1 MYLWYVSPHVPN
13 CVFSDKINGERP
25 PEVLVLSIETSCDET
40 SAAVLRTSDPGTRT
54 QEGGHVPRVSG
65 HVPDPSPAPEILS
78 NIVLSQDEV
87 HAPYGGVVPELASRQ
102 HIKSIAPIVG
112 EALTRAG
119 AGLGEI
125 DLYAVTQGPGL
136 IGSLLVGL
144 SFAKGLAYYH
154 KKPLVGVDHL
164 DAHLEACFL
173 ENPAIAYPV
182 LGLLVSG
189 GHTAL
194 YQMDEPLSYKLLGR
208 TRDDAAGEA
217 LDKIAKFLGLGYPGG
232 PVIEKLG
239 KGGDPKAFPFSVPR
253 TKDRSLDFSFSGL
266 KTAALKIIRE
276 TGVTKDDPRL
286 GDFLSSFEEIVAR
299 TLVGQVRAAADRVQP
314 RSLIL
319 CGGVARNTRLR
330 TRFQGFARDAGID
343 AYVPSPKL
351 CTDNA
356 AMVGAVALKMFAR
369 RPDRAPDLDLDAYPR

>member
-1 MYLWYVSPHVPN
+1 
-13 CVFSDKINGERP
+13 
-25 PEVLVLSIETSCDET
+25 VLVLAVETSCDET
-40 SAAVLRTSDPGTRT
+40 SAAVLGSPGGRTGAN
-54 QEGGHVPRVSG
+54 SG
-65 HVPDPSPAPEILS
+65 IRPSGARPPSLIAPSAPEVLS

-102 HIKSIAPIVG
+102 HIKTITAIVG
-112 EALTRAG
+112 EALSQAG
-119 AGLGEI
+119 VGLESI

-144 SFAKGLAYYH
+144 SFVKGLAYYH
-154 KKPLVGVDHL
+154 RRPLVGVDHL
-164 DAHLEACFL
+164 EAHLEACFL

-189 GHTAL
+189 GHTSL
-194 YQMDEPLSYKLLGR
+194 YLMAEPLSYKLLGK

-239 KGGDPKAFPFSVPR
+239 RGGNPRTFPFAVPR

-266 KTAALKIIRE
+266 KTAALKHIRDH
-276 TGVTKDDPRL
+276 GLAKDDARL
-286 GDFLSSFEEIVAR
+286 PDFLASFEGIVAR
-299 TLVGQVRAAADRVQP
+299 TLVDNVRSAADAVQP

-319 CGGVARNTRLR
+319 CGGVARNARLR
-330 TRFQGFARDAGID
+330 AQFQDFAREAGLDAH
-343 AYVPSPKL
+343 VPSPKL

-356 AMVGAVALKMFAR
+356 AMVGALALKKFAW
-369 RPDRAPDLDLDAYPR
+369 RPGPGTDLDLDAYAR

>member
-1 MYLWYVSPHVPN
+1 
-13 CVFSDKINGERP
+13 
-25 PEVLVLSIETSCDET
+25 VLVLAIETSCDET
-40 SAAVLRTSDPGTRT
+40 SASVLRAAGAPAAKRS
-54 QEGGHVPRVSG
+54 QEGGHVPEVLFVG
-65 HVPDPSPAPEILS
+65 PALVPGPTAPEVLS

-87 HAPYGGVVPELASRQ
+87 HAPFGGVVPELASRQ
-102 HIKSIAPIVG
+102 HIKTIAAIVG
-112 EALTRAG
+112 EALSRAG
-119 AGLGEI
+119 VGLEVI
-125 DLYAVTQGPGL
+125 NLYAVTQGPGL

-164 DAHLEACFL
+164 EAHLEACFL
-173 ENPAIAYPV
+173 ENPGIEYPV

-194 YQMDEPLSYKLLGR
+194 YLMEEPLSYKLLGK

-232 PVIEKLG
+232 PVIEKLAR
-239 KGGDPKAFPFSVPR
+239 GGDPKGFPFAVPR

-266 KTAALKIIRE
+266 KTAALKHIRE
-276 TGVTKDDPRL
+276 RGVSKDDARL
-286 GDFLSSFEEIVAR
+286 TDFLASFEQIVAR
-299 TLVGQVRAAADRVQP
+299 ALVDNLRLAADEVQP
-314 RSLIL
+314 RSLVL

-330 TRFQGFARDAGID
+330 ARFQDFAQDAGLP
-343 AYVPSPKL
+343 AFVPSPKL

-356 AMVGAVALKMFAR
+356 AMVGALTRPRTSTSTPTPELKSGTQYQF
-369 RPDRAPDLDLDAYPR
+369 PN

>member
-1 MYLWYVSPHVPN
+1 MSG
-13 CVFSDKINGERP
+13 KGG
-25 PEVLVLSIETSCDET
+25 EVLVLAIETSCDET
-40 SAAVLRTSDPGTRT
+40 SAAVLRSPGFPQTGTHTSQRPLSSTA
-54 QEGGHVPRVSG
+54 
-65 HVPDPSPAPEILS
+65 APEVLS
-78 NIVLSQDEV
+78 NVVLSQDEV

-102 HIKSIAPIVG
+102 HIRSVTPIVG
-112 EALTRAG
+112 EALSRAG
-119 AGLGEI
+119 VGIADI

-154 KKPLVGVDHL
+154 KKPLLGIDHL

-173 ENPAIAYPV
+173 ENPAIAYPA

-194 YQMDEPLSYKLLGR
+194 YFMDEPLSYRLVGK

-239 KGGDPKAFPFSVPR
+239 KSGDPKVFPFAVPR

-266 KTAALKIIRE
+266 KTAALKTIRE
-276 TGVTKDDPRL
+276 HGITKDDRRL
-286 GDFLSSFEEIVAR
+286 PDFLASFEGIVAR
-299 TLVGQVRAAADRVQP
+299 TLVDHVGAAADQTQP
-314 RSLIL
+314 RSLLL

-330 TRFQGFARDAGID
+330 TRFQDYARRAGLD

-356 AMVGAVALKMFAR
+356 AMVGAVAIKRFAA
-369 RPDRAPDLDLDAYPR
+369 RPETSTDLDLDAYARSN